1 MMDFMNNFF
10 CNLLLNMLIID
21 MGKIMLL
28 GATSCII
35 NFFLIF
41 YKKIK
46 LR

>member
-35 NFFLIF
+35 NSFFNFLQ
-41 YKKIK
+41 KI
-46 LR
+46 